1 MTTFIALQP
10 ATGQEMSRHEMR
22 HNDAIYALQQLRC
35 EGGAGYVVHGGKIV
49 ATIPCRDVGQ
59 PVRDDPLERRITKR
73 LARRVVWD
81 WGNARVSGRKKP

>member
-1 MTTFIALQP
+1 MTTIIALQP
-10 ATGQEMSRHEMR
+10 TTGQEMSRREMR
-22 HNDAIYALQQLRC
+22 HNDAITALQQLRR

-49 ATIPCRDVGQ
+49 AMARCRSVGH

-81 WGNARVSGRKKP
+81 WGNARVNQRKTP